1 MSEISC
7 SACGAAN
14 SPELLYCS
22 ACGAILEKSNPASS
36 SSPTTSM
43 ARRRHQRIKAD
54 LPTAPSFFSRLKGL
68 FFYLLWV
75 ALGVIVVLAVM
86 EPKGIAPRDNP
97 IPGAKGVLDQVI
109 TASRYSPS
117 GVSQA
122 LANSLLAEQGA
133 VTYDSPVR
141 LIPMPIWDAT
151 RVDLLPGHVV
161 LHTTVSLMGLKLRLS
176 ESFRLQG
183 APGAWSLVPESGSI
197 GMLELGESLLPALT
211 VLVRPPVTTF
221 EKNLAAISAVKSL
234 VIRPGIA
241 EFTSR

>member
-1 MSEISC
+1 MNEISC

-22 ACGAILEKSNPASS
+22 ACGAILEKSNPTS

-43 ARRRHQRIKAD
+43 ARRRHQRIEAD
-54 LPTAPSFFSRLKGL
+54 LPPAPSLFSRLKGL
-68 FFYLLWV
+68 FFYLVWV

-86 EPKGIAPRDNP
+86 EPKEIAPRDMP
-97 IPGAKGVLDQVI
+97 IPGAKGILNQVI
-109 TASRYSPS
+109 TASRYTPS

-122 LANSLLAEQGA
+122 LVNSLLAEQGA
-133 VTYDSPVR
+133 ITFDSPVR
-141 LIPMPIWDAT
+141 LIPMPVWDAT
-151 RVDLLPGHVV
+151 RVDLLAGRVV
-161 LHTTVSLMGLKLRLS
+161 LHTTVSLLGLKLRLS
-176 ESFRLQG
+176 ETFQLQG
-183 APGAWSLVPESGSI
+183 APGSWTLSPESGSI
-197 GMLELGESLLPALT
+197 GMLELGKQLLPALT

-221 EKNLAAISAVKSL
+221 GKDLAAISAAKTL